1 MMVTSAQTI
10 RREANRRAPVQTV
23 RLDATSVPAVAA
35 RWQRRPTT
43 VNHAAKRRRWTLFV
57 DDEAFSVPVL
67 DVNHAFALLSPLSL
81 FRQMD
86 PVQKAVIN
94 HTFGMPL
101 IKTKRPVI
109 SCNVCQ
115 IRFNSEVQNVR
126 ILLFFALTPF
136 MSCFFFPLECSG
148 GLHPIF

>member
-1 MMVTSAQTI
+1 M
-10 RREANRRAPVQTV
+10 
-23 RLDATSVPAVAA
+23 
-35 RWQRRPTT
+35 
-43 VNHAAKRRRWTLFV
+43 LFI
-57 DDEAFSVPVL
+57 DDEAFSVSLKSPAAAPGGSDTGTL
-67 DVNHAFALLSPLSL
+67 ITHLLFCLLS

-115 IRFNSEVQNVR
+115 IRFNSEVQNAVPSGSFH
-126 ILLFFALTPF
+126 IVHVSFFL
-136 MSCFFFPLECSG
+136 SLKRGG
-148 GLHPIF
+148 GLHPMF

>member
-1 MMVTSAQTI
+1 M
-10 RREANRRAPVQTV
+10 
-23 RLDATSVPAVAA
+23 
-35 RWQRRPTT
+35 
-43 VNHAAKRRRWTLFV
+43 LFI
-57 DDEAFSVPVL
+57 DDEAFSVSLKSPAAAPGGSDTGAL
-67 DVNHAFALLSPLSL
+67 ITHLLFCLLS

-115 IRFNSEVQNVR
+115 IRFNSEVQNACAVPSGSFH
-126 ILLFFALTPF
+126 IVHISFFLFLKRG
-136 MSCFFFPLECSG
+136 G
-148 GLHPIF
+148 GLHPMF